1 MVDRESAFEKLQAK
15 LDRGSR
21 ARDRLPPPRGLRGR
35 EEPGNLSLGKFGISR
50 PHFSGNDRAA
60 WRVHETMATSMIKS
74 VMRSAGTQVGHEIM
88 RGVVGGILGGGTME
102 TLVGS
107 ARLQRAPLGI
117 PPGI

>member
-1 MVDRESAFEKLQAK
+1 
-15 LDRGSR
+15 
-21 ARDRLPPPRGLRGR
+21 
-35 EEPGNLSLGKFGISR
+35 
-50 PHFSGNDRAA
+50 
-60 WRVHETMATSMIKS
+60 MATSMIKS